1 MKACELHSS
10 KLVGY
15 VVINNDLI
23 TIGAV
28 EAVVKYCQG
37 SKLQFNNL
45 EQVGLV
51 FEYFGITEPKS
62 VKMKQLRQ
70 KTMDLYKDFE
80 QRRKEYQYKLFNP
93 ISSKVLNT
101 YELFLESLN
110 DGDFYDNKAIDDW
123 TTIVVLSSNPQY
135 TQLKFE
141 LSIGAKSI
149 EMELDHEGFEELFK
163 VLEKDTS
170 RDRCCEDLF
179 CFVCGELGYDGEIEL
194 VKGCRRWE
202 FAIPP

>member
-141 LSIGAKSI
+141 LG
-149 EMELDHEGFEELFK
+149 
-163 VLEKDTS
+163 
-170 RDRCCEDLF
+170 
-179 CFVCGELGYDGEIEL
+179 
-194 VKGCRRWE
+194 
-202 FAIPP
+202 